1 MGCGNSAENGKG
13 VSKEL
18 RVEGGYW
25 EGGKGGRL
33 EGDIHFIRNAR
44 EKEIANMV
52 PAMVNFIER
61 YTEVSEFSE

>member
-1 MGCGNSAENGKG
+1 M
-13 VSKEL
+13 
-18 RVEGGYW
+18 EGGYW

>member
-1 MGCGNSAENGKG
+1 MGCRDGTEDGKG

-18 RVEGGYW
+18 
-25 EGGKGGRL
+25 RL